1 MGLIAEG
8 PQDEDVQTLKEK
20 KGVLLNS
27 TAVGYVSQGA
37 DPVTQNL

>member
-1 MGLIAEG
+1 MGLVAKG
-8 PQDEDVQTLKEK
+8 SQDEDIQTLKEV
-20 KGVLLNS
+20 KGVLLNP